1 MHNHA
6 HFVCREFV
14 YTYSKNHPP
23 KPAKFAV
30 RQIMQMRRRK
40 SSPSRAKSRKI
51 SVQAFPPGK
60 RMYINISEKKPL
72 QSARKYGTIIIVI
85 YVMKGR

>member
-1 MHNHA
+1 MHS
-6 HFVCREFV
+6 
-14 YTYSKNHPP
+14 YSKNHPQ

-40 SSPSRAKSRKI
+40 SALSRAKSRKI

-60 RMYINISEKKPL
+60 RMYINISEKSRCSRRANMVQL
-72 QSARKYGTIIIVI
+72 
-85 YVMKGR
+85 